1 MDIHEEDAMKAR
13 YDADERRRRIEE
25 TRPKNAGVHSDQL
38 KRQATRR
45 NRRAAK
51 QKGYGDE

>member
-1 MDIHEEDAMKAR
+1 MRDRYED
-13 YDADERRRRIEE
+13 DERRRRIEE

-38 KRQATRR
+38 KRAATRA

-51 QKGYGDE
+51 QKGWDDA